1 MTNSVKRDLVLA
13 IQNRGNWEF
22 PPRSLVLRLQS
33 RVLIGLAH
41 PIDLR
46 GALQGLRNARADIL
60 LADVPLEIGLLHQ
73 LRGLFAGAAQ
83 KQGASRSLQRV
94 RQVADSAEPGG
105 VDRGHI
111 SQAQDNNGW
120 QGVDGMEDVG
130 KLVRGSEKKRS
141 MNPVN
146 NRIVGEVF
154 SLRDVHA
161 AVFDIVFRDGPRR
174 CRSRNAANTHESPQ

>member
-1 MTNSVKRDLVLA
+1 MRKPKEKFRHQRLSTGNTESG
-13 IQNRGNWEF
+13 NREF

-46 GALQGLRNARADIL
+46 GALQGFRNARADIL
-60 LADVPLEIGLLHQ
+60 LADVPFEIGLLHQ

-83 KQGASRSLQRV
+83 KQGASRSLQGV
-94 RQVADSAEPGG
+94 RQVADSAESGSI
-105 VDRGHI
+105 DRGHI

-130 KLVRGSEKKRS
+130 KLVGGPEKKRS
-141 MNPVN
+141 VNPVN
-146 NRIVGEVF
+146 NGVVRDI
-154 SLRDVHA
+154 LTLKDVHA
-161 AVFDIVFRDGPRR
+161 AVLDIVFRDG
-174 CRSRNAANTHESPQ
+174 